1 MGERLLLLDGF
12 ELCCD
17 ERPVALPMTAQRL
30 LAFLA
35 LRDRPVSRSQVAGCL
50 WVDTTDEHATASLR
64 SALWRLR
71 RPGLELVEAS
81 LTHLRLA
88 GGVSVDYREAADWAQ
103 ALLDQPEGPGSGLGE
118 GEGGDGGLTRELL
131 PDWQEDWVVVER
143 ERFRQLRLHALE
155 VRCRRLAG
163 AGRFA
168 QAVQAGLAAVACEPL
183 RDSAHRLLIW
193 VHLVEGNRAE
203 AIRQYR
209 LYCRLLHD
217 ELGLAPSPQVQ
228 QLLHGLAPARV
239 EPPRPMAAAVRQ

>member
-1 MGERLLLLDGF
+1 MARLLLLDGF
-12 ELCCD
+12 ELRCD
-17 ERPVALPMTAQRL
+17 GRPVALPMTAQRL

-35 LRDRPVSRSQVAGCL
+35 LRDRPALRAQVAGCL

-71 RPGLELVEAS
+71 RPGHGLVEAT

-88 GGVSVDYREAADWAQ
+88 AGVSVDYREAIGRARE
-103 ALLDQPEGPGSGLGE
+103 LLNQPD
-118 GEGGDGGLTRELL
+118 GDGLVADGDGDAALARELL

-183 RDSAHRLLIW
+183 RDSAHQLLIW
-193 VHLVEGNRAE
+193 VHLAEGNRAE
-203 AIRQYR
+203 AIRQYER
-209 LYCRLLHD
+209 YCRLLRD
-217 ELGLAPSPQVQ
+217 ELGLDPSPQIQ
-228 QLLHGLAPARV
+228 QLLRGLDAARV
-239 EPPRPMAAAVRQ
+239 TPQRPVVAAAARQ